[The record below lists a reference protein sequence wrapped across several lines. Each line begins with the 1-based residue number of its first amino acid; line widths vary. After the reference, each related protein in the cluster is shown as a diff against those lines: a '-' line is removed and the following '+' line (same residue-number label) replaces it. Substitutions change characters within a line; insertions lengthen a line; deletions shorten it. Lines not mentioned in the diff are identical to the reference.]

1 MDETRWLSQREQ
13 EAWVRFA
20 AVLELLPSALD
31 TQLNKDTGLTH
42 FEYFCLSVLSETSGR
57 KLLTSE
63 LAARTNASLPRLSR
77 VLTKLE
83 SREFITRAPCKS
95 DRRATEVTLTDS
107 GWDKV
112 VASAPGHVT
121 EVRRL
126 VIDAL
131 EPEEIDQLANISA
144 KLLSRLDPDQRML
157 ASSPVS
163 RKTK

>member
-83 SREFITRAPCKS
+83 SREFIPRAPCTS
-95 DRRATEVTLTDS
+95 ARRATEVTPSYS
-107 GWDKV
+107 GCDEFDR
-112 VASAPGHVT
+112 SSSGHV
-121 EVRRL
+121 
-126 VIDAL
+126 
-131 EPEEIDQLANISA
+131 
-144 KLLSRLDPDQRML
+144 
-157 ASSPVS
+157 
-163 RKTK
+163 